1 MHCRKRCLDT
11 TERQKINEKSWSKI
25 VGKNNLSLTE
35 EIANSITHSVG
46 FLLSIVGSAILV
58 ISACIHGDPWRVVS
72 FSIYASSLII
82 LYAASILCHS
92 FSQGRINRL
101 FKIIDHSAIYLLIAG
116 TYTPF
121 VLIPLRGAW
130 GWSFFGTIWALAL
143 AGIVFKIFFVER
155 FHVLSTVIYLLMG
168 WLAII
173 AMQPIVEKIPFG
185 GISWLVIGGIL
196 YSLGI
201 IFYFWKKLPFH
212 HAIWHLFVMG
222 GSICHY
228 FAILFYV

>member
-1 MHCRKRCLDT
+1 M
-11 TERQKINEKSWSKI
+11 
-25 VGKNNLSLTE
+25 E
-35 EIANSITHSVG
+35 EIANSVTHGIG
-46 FLLSIVGSAILV
+46 FLLSIAGSCLLIVPA
-58 ISACIHGDPWRVVS
+58 SIHGDAWRIVS
-72 FSIYASSLII
+72 FSIYGSSLII
-82 LYAASILCHS
+82 LYGASTLCHS
-92 FSQGRINRL
+92 FSSERINHL

-130 GWSFFGTIWALAL
+130 GWSFFGTIWVLAL
-143 AGIVFKIFFVER
+143 AGIAFKIFFVER
-155 FHVLSTVIYLLMG
+155 FRVLSTVIYLLMG
-168 WLAII
+168 WLSLIAI
-173 AMQPIVEKIPFG
+173 QPIVEKIPFG

-196 YSLGI
+196 YSLGT
-201 IFYFWKKLPFH
+201 IFYFLEKIPFH

>member
-1 MHCRKRCLDT
+1 MHCRKRCLNKT
-11 TERQKINEKSWSKI
+11 K
-25 VGKNNLSLTE
+25 E
-35 EIANSITHSVG
+35 EIANSVTHGIG
-46 FLLSIVGSAILV
+46 FLLSIAGAGLLIVPAS
-58 ISACIHGDPWRVVS
+58 IHGNAWRIVS
-72 FSIYASSLII
+72 FSIYGSSLII

-92 FSQGRINRL
+92 FSSERINHL

-143 AGIVFKIFFVER
+143 AGIAFKIFFVER
-155 FHVLSTVIYLLMG
+155 FRVLSTVIYLLMG
-168 WLAII
+168 WLSLIAI
-173 AMQPIVEKIPFG
+173 QPIVEKIPFG

-196 YSLGI
+196 YSFGT
-201 IFYFWKKLPFH
+201 IFYFWEKIPFH

-222 GSICHY
+222 GSVCHY